1 MTDRVLREEA
11 LRRRMQELAGQFLTR
26 TEGEVTQI
34 RSMVEGRNVDD
45 VALEPLIMLA
55 HKICGTASTFQFDA
69 ISACAAEL
77 ESLASA
83 LSTAG
88 RLEAS
93 GVEHLSRLAS
103 RLSQAVEHSRR
114 TAVPPQ

>member
-1 MTDRVLREEA
+1 MSDRMLREED

-34 RSMVEGRNVDD
+34 RSMVEGRNADE

-55 HKICGTASTFQFDA
+55 HKICGTASTFEFDA
-69 ISACAAEL
+69 ISTCAGEL
-77 ESLASA
+77 ERRATD
-83 LSTAG
+83 LSITG

-93 GVEHLSRLAS
+93 GVEDLSRLAS
-103 RLSQAVEHSRR
+103 RLSLAVEHSRR
-114 TAVPPQ
+114 TAANLV

>member
-1 MTDRVLREEA
+1 MSDRVLREEA

-34 RSMVEGRNVDD
+34 RSMVEGRSASD
-45 VALEPLIMLA
+45 VALEPLIMMA

-69 ISACAAEL
+69 ISACAGEL
-77 ESLASA
+77 ERVAAA
-83 LSTAG
+83 LSTTG

-93 GVEHLSRLAS
+93 GLEDLSRLAS

-114 TAVPPQ
+114 TASNLV